1 MACFSEV
8 KNKEI
13 RELSE
18 YFLYFCTI
26 ITIFDQVMNVLDLS
40 EQEIVRR
47 QSRTVTQD
55 EH

>member
-18 YFLYFCTI
+18 YFLYFLVYKDDSVIATAKS
-26 ITIFDQVMNVLDLS
+26 DPNLQLKLL
-40 EQEIVRR
+40 
-47 QSRTVTQD
+47 
-55 EH
+55 